1 MADSRST
8 ANDIQI
14 FDDEN
19 YNLQNQQ
26 GVGRNQV
33 SQSVY
38 LQDDIFASSLSKM
51 NKQKEKHRKIELAGY
66 QNVKSKVG
74 RNTVTLNK
82 SNKKIMALQA
92 SDNKKRNEYKMMMD
106 SVNNE
111 LRTSVQKR
119 LSIQNLSQL
128 AADPKQNKNLLSL

>member
-1 MADSRST
+1 
-8 ANDIQI
+8 
-14 FDDEN
+14 
-19 YNLQNQQ
+19 
-26 GVGRNQV
+26 
-33 SQSVY
+33 
-38 LQDDIFASSLSKM
+38 
-51 NKQKEKHRKIELAGY
+51 
-66 QNVKSKVG
+66 
-74 RNTVTLNK
+74 
-82 SNKKIMALQA
+82 MALQA